1 MNNLWE
7 NTFFDSLKWSD
18 SHGNLRLFLF
28 KMKVEQMQMNL
39 KKTNQMKLSP
49 PYHLEV
55 KKTVFSKIFRF

>member
-7 NTFFDSLKWSD
+7 NTFFNSLKWSD

-28 KMKVEQMQMNL
+28 KMKVEQMQMNFI
-39 KKTNQMKLSP
+39 KTNQISP

-55 KKTVFSKIFRF
+55 KKTVLSKIFHF